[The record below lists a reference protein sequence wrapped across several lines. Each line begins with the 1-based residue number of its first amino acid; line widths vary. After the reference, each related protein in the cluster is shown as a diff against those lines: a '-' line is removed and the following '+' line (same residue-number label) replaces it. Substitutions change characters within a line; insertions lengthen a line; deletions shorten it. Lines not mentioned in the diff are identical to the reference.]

1 MDNNAKNL
9 PINQGIT
16 GTICKFCDRILANM
30 NCESSVT
37 EVMPLKDVT
46 NTFKN
51 ICQRV
56 DIKFLSSE
64 RGKEL
69 LNKAAYYKI
78 PLDKDNINR
87 YDLIDEVADYEL
99 LLEEANNLGIDWDIS
114 EYDPIA
120 LQQEIDYYARKEREA
135 QMDLYH
141 SFYNPRVL
149 GV

>member
-30 NCESSVT
+30 NCEQNMT
-37 EVMPLKDVT
+37 EVMSLKDVT
-46 NTFKN
+46 NTFQN
-51 ICQRV
+51 IAKRV
-56 DIKFLSSE
+56 DNKFLSSK

-69 LNKAAYYKI
+69 LNKVSYYKI
-78 PLDKDNINR
+78 PIDKDNIN
-87 YDLIDEVADYEL
+87 YLELIDEVGHYEL
-99 LLEEANNLGIDWDIS
+99 LLEEAYNLHIDWDIS
-114 EYDPIA
+114 DYDPVA
-120 LQQEIDYYARKEREA
+120 LQQEIDYYARKEHQA

-141 SFYNPRVL
+141 SFYNPCVL